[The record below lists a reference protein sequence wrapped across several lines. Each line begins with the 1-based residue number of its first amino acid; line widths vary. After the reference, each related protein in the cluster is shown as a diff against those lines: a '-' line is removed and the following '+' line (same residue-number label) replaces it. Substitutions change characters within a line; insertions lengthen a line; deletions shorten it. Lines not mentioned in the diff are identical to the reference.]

1 MIWYE
6 AEFGGNE
13 MTIEVR
19 YQSRGGN
26 TKAVAE
32 IIADVA
38 KTRAKSITEPLQTY
52 TDILFVGGELRLC
65 SGIC

>member
-1 MIWYE
+1 
-6 AEFGGNE
+6 